1 MARSYSP
8 ATMLQDRS
16 IVWVAYDDGSIAR
29 TTDGKMIAAAS
40 WIIAARERT
49 AAESQKRIKR

>member
-8 ATMLQDRS
+8 ASSLLDHS
-16 IVWVAYDDGSIAR
+16 ILWVAYDDGSIAH

-40 WIIAARERT
+40 WIIAARERI